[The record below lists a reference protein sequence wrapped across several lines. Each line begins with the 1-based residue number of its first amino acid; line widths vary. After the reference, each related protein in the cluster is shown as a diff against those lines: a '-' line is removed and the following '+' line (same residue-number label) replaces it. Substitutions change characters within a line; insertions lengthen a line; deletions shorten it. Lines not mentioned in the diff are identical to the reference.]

1 MTQPSGT
8 SLEQRLC
15 MRSGSAS
22 LQIRTG
28 WMRLMTNED
37 PRLPFTDAE
46 YVERVTRLRAR
57 MAERDIELL
66 LVTAPESQYY
76 VTGFRTGSMHGF
88 LVLALP
94 LEGEALWVVRKTEL
108 SNVHTLAAISWV
120 KQGVGVADGMD
131 PVEVLSCAIADMG
144 YSGAR
149 LGVDRQSLFFH
160 AAYQMALG
168 EQLPKATLLDA
179 SGLIEPLRAVKSKAE
194 LDYMHQ
200 AGTIT
205 TSSLRAGIEA
215 VADGVTDTEVG
226 AVITASAIRAGSEK
240 MTGGPFVTVGVRTFL
255 AHSSWIGQP
264 IRTGDIV
271 NTEMACVAAQ
281 YNVPCFR
288 VSVIGEPSNEL
299 RALHAASEAG
309 LAAAMEG
316 IEPGMT
322 SHDADA
328 LVRRVVAAT
337 GMGEYFVVRAAYG
350 IGLAFGPGWGE
361 DNVMSIRPHDLR
373 VLTPGM
379 CFHVVPALY
388 KQGFGAVCCSMPVV
402 LGENA
407 LEPLTD
413 LEPRLFVR

>member
-1 MTQPSGT
+1 
-8 SLEQRLC
+8 
-15 MRSGSAS
+15 
-22 LQIRTG
+22 
-28 WMRLMTNED
+28 MTNEE
-37 PRLPFTDAE
+37 PKLPFTDAE
-46 YVERVTRLRAR
+46 YQERVARLRTL
-57 MAERDIELL
+57 MAERGIELL

-76 VTGFRTGSMHGF
+76 LSGFRTGSMHGF

-94 LEGEALWVVRKTEL
+94 LEGDALWVVRKTEL
-108 SNVHTLAAISWV
+108 SNVHTLSATSWV
-120 KQGVGVADGMD
+120 KQGVGVADGKE
-131 PVEVLSCAIADMG
+131 PIEVLSGAIADMK

-149 LGVDRQSLFFH
+149 IGVDRQSLFFH
-160 AAYQMALG
+160 AAYQMALV
-168 EQLPKATLLDA
+168 QHLPNATFVDA

-194 LDYMHQ
+194 LGYMRR
-200 AGTIT
+200 AGEIT
-205 TSSLRAGIEA
+205 TSSLRDGIKA
-215 VADGVTDTEVG
+215 LSDGLTDTEIG

-240 MTGGPFVTVGVRTFL
+240 MTGGPFVTAGERTFL
-255 AHSSWIGQP
+255 AHSSWVGQP
-264 IRTGDIV
+264 IRAGDIV
-271 NTEMACVAAQ
+271 NTEMACVVAQ

-288 VSVIGEPSNEL
+288 VSVIGEPSKEL
-299 RALHAASEAG
+299 RDLHAASEAG
-309 LAAAMEG
+309 LAAAMQG

-322 SHDADA
+322 SHEADA
-328 LVRRVVAAT
+328 LVRNAVAAT

-361 DNVMSIRPHDLR
+361 DNVMSIRPDDMR

-402 LGENA
+402 VGETG